1 MKKNLILLLFIFVS
15 TLTFAQKRSEKTIYL
30 RGPVAPVDANYANY
44 KSYSLKINA
53 PKNMEDAIRDNGGS
67 YSPSTMAENLGIS
80 GLKNILDGD
89 FRIEYNIT
97 RFEYLDA
104 RTIQRTPAYVLGLE
118 ANVKVKD
125 KDNKLIYQRFMSPKV
140 NTYMV
145 DAGVKMTTAL
155 NNALFKYYFELM
167 TDFNSYFL
175 HGPAIKGRYIE
186 LTKLPKTTDLNDFN
200 PSAQVFPAVFGVSRE
215 EWPQLFGEAQKYW
228 LTLIKYN
235 GVKDEDAVK
244 DVRMAAYYNLAFS
257 NLLLGNMAE
266 ADKYLQGVKEN
277 DRKFLGMAQNY
288 DNLLETIRLSKE
300 YASSAKEL
308 AQISPL
314 APEPQLPEYKKS
326 SDVFKFVLLEGEV
339 MDKKNEKIVGKIKI
353 MNDNPPVIDYRQQE
367 SQGSLVG
374 GLLSSLKVDN
384 SSVYIEVEGAKKPVK
399 RKIDDILF
407 IKTKDGKM
415 YIVGEIGNVLDN
427 SNRYSLLE
435 EVKTHKRLTLYK
447 EFFPQDAYAL
457 KRPTEEKFFEL
468 PIFGIKKALKG
479 YLPECTKMHPMI
491 DAGDFNSAN
500 AQNYIRI
507 FETYTSLCG
516 K

>member
-1 MKKNLILLLFIFVS
+1 MKKIVLLLALTLFVN
-15 TLTFAQKRSEKTIYL
+15 TTFAQKRNEKEIYL
-30 RGPVAPVDANYANY
+30 RGPVSPVDANYVNY
-44 KSYSLKINA
+44 KSYTMKINV
-53 PKNMEDAIRDNGGS
+53 PKNLEATIRDAGGS
-67 YSPSTMAENLGIS
+67 FSPSEVAENLGIG
-80 GLKNILDGD
+80 GLKNMIDGD

-97 RFEYLDA
+97 RFEYIDA
-104 RTIQRTPAYVLGLE
+104 RTIQRTPAYVIGLE

-125 KDNKLIYQRFMSPKV
+125 KEDKLIYQRFMSPKV

-145 DAGVKMTTAL
+145 DAGVKVSTTLNRAL
-155 NNALFKYYFELM
+155 YTNYYELM
-167 TDFNSYFL
+167 ADFNSYFL
-175 HGPAIKGRYIE
+175 HGPALKTKYID
-186 LTKLPKTTDLNDFN
+186 LTKLPKNTDLNDFN
-200 PSAQVFPAVFGVSRE
+200 PSTEVFPAVFGVSRQ
-215 EWPQLFGEAQKYW
+215 EWSQLFGEAQKYW

-257 NLLLGNMAE
+257 SLLLGNIAD

-277 DRKFLGMAQNY
+277 DRKFLGMASNY
-288 DNLLETIRLSKE
+288 DRLLENIRLTKE

-308 AQISPL
+308 AQISPI
-314 APEPQLPEYKKS
+314 AAEPQLPEYKKS

-353 MNDNPPVIDYRQQE
+353 MNDNPPIIDYRQQE

-374 GLLSSLKVDN
+374 GLLSALKVDN

-399 RKIDDILF
+399 RKIDDLLF
-407 IKTKDGKM
+407 IKTKDNKT
-415 YIVGEIGNVLDN
+415 YYVGVVGNGLTN

-435 EVKTHKRLTLYK
+435 EVKTHKRLTLYN
-447 EFFPQDAYAL
+447 EFFPEDAYVL

-479 YLPECTKMHPMI
+479 YFPECTKMHPMI

-500 AQNYIRI
+500 SQNYIRI
-507 FETYTSLCG
+507 FDTYTSLCG